1 MANKAELSRHE
12 MAQMIYAA
20 LKKGAPVDDMMDRA
34 LSEFENEIRDVRDA
48 RIRVDR
54 LKGDVYDESID
65 RVRVN
70 PVYDTKQSQANV

>member
-1 MANKAELSRHE
+1 
-12 MAQMIYAA
+12 
-20 LKKGAPVDDMMDRA
+20 MMDRA

-70 PVYDTKQSQANV
+70 PVYDTKQS

>member
-1 MANKAELSRHE
+1 MS
-12 MAQMIYAA
+12 QS
-20 LKKGAPVDDMMDRA
+20 VDDMMDRA

-54 LKGDVYDESID
+54 LKGDVYAESID

>member
-1 MANKAELSRHE
+1 
-12 MAQMIYAA
+12 
-20 LKKGAPVDDMMDRA
+20 MMDRA